1 MKTVLCTFLLLS
13 SPLAQAAATQRD
25 IPQIP
30 PINLPIQRSVAV
42 AESLSKP
49 PHTIYETQKDVLEIE
64 LCLGI
69 AATTTDGTSSKFRYK
84 NETVFVNGGAFPMAI
99 RYIPNGE
106 YAALALYGRGDQF
119 LRKNVELCL
128 DGSKP
133 VYSK

>member
-25 IPQIP
+25 ILQIP
-30 PINLPIQRSVAV
+30 PINLPIQRSVFI
-42 AESLSKP
+42 AENLSGP
-49 PHTIYETQKDVLEIE
+49 PHTIYETQKDVLDIE

-69 AATTTDGTSSKFRYK
+69 AATTVDGTLSKFRYK
-84 NETVFVNGGAFPMAI
+84 NETVFVNRGALIAI

-106 YAALALYGRGDQF
+106 YAALALYGGGNF